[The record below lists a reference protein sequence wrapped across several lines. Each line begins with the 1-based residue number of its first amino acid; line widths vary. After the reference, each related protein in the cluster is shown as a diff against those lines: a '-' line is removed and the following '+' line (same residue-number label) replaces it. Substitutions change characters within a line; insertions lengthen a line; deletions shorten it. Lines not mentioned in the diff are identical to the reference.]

1 MNNTKYTKK
10 IASTLFTIY
19 LVLTLTA
26 CGVILKPFGLS
37 GDDNGDGQEVTPLF
51 QTEQGSGD
59 VQSVSG
65 QTQGG
70 AATQPSGAIQPSPS
84 GGLVTQ
90 RVGTRSTAQDIS
102 EIRFEIKRLQ
112 AEIAHLNSEITNLNN
127 RSEMWRDP
135 QNIFNKK
142 IVLTNGTIFNG
153 NVVYQDERLVKV
165 ETLIGSL
172 VLQRS
177 SISRILENRPEFSA
191 TDQLISKQIP
201 LSSSPSAAR
210 ATIGSYSPSSTERG
224 LANVV
229 IESPIKEKK
238 DKSGNTIFNGILKN
252 TGNKRA
258 DFVKIN
264 FIIRKDW
271 SGNTETY
278 TTFVNGAQYTY
289 ASGVTTDT
297 TLPPGATGT
306 FEIYIPRTIGTFIGY
321 SYAIDWEEYE

>member
-1 MNNTKYTKK
+1 MNKTKYTQN
-10 IASTLFTIY
+10 IAIVLYLTLI
-19 LVLTLTA
+19 VLTLSGCA
-26 CGVILKPFGLS
+26 VLKPFGLS

-51 QTEQGSGD
+51 QSARGSGD
-59 VQSVSG
+59 VQPTPEQTLDETTGQESG
-65 QTQGG
+65 T
-70 AATQPSGAIQPSPS
+70 IQPASRS
-84 GGLVTQ
+84 GLVTQ
-90 RVGTRSTAQDIS
+90 RVGSRSSTQEIS
-102 EIRFEIKRLQ
+102 EIRFELKRLQ

-127 RSEMWRDP
+127 RSEMWRNP
-135 QNIFNKK
+135 QSIFSKK

-153 NVVYQDERLVKV
+153 NVVYQDEKLVKI

-172 VLQRS
+172 VLQRN
-177 SISRILENRPEFSA
+177 SISRILESTPDFSPKDLLSPQP
-191 TDQLISKQIP
+191 TP
-201 LSSSPSAAR
+201 LSSSPNAAR
-210 ATIGSYSPSSTERG
+210 APTVKFSPSSTERG
-224 LANVV
+224 LANVI
-229 IESPIKEKK
+229 IESPIKERK

-252 TGNKRA
+252 TGNLRA

-306 FEIYIPRTIGTFIGY
+306 FEIYIPRTIGSFIGY
-321 SYAIDWEEYE
+321 SYSIDWEKYE

>member
-1 MNNTKYTKK
+1 MSKK
-10 IASTLFTIY
+10 NYALRGSKTVFTPL
-19 LVLTLTA
+19 LVLFISGCAVLPPYGT
-26 CGVILKPFGLS
+26 S
-37 GDDNGDGQEVTPLF
+37 GDENGDGQEVTPLF
-51 QTEQGSGD
+51 QSERGSGD
-59 VQSVSG
+59 QRPTPQQEEGV
-65 QTQGG
+65 
-70 AATQPSGAIQPSPS
+70 AAGTAGSGAQARS

-90 RVGTRSTAQDIS
+90 RVGTRSSSTDIS
-102 EIRFEIKRLQ
+102 ELRFELKRLQ
-112 AEIAHLNSEITNLNN
+112 AEISHLNSEITNLNN

-135 QNIFNKK
+135 QGVYNKK
-142 IVLTNGTIFNG
+142 IVLTNGTIFYG
-153 NVVYQDERLVKV
+153 NVVYQDEQFVKV

-172 VLQRS
+172 VLRRN
-177 SISRILENRPEFSA
+177 SISRIIENTSDFAALDMAAAQPR
-191 TDQLISKQIP
+191 P
-201 LSSSPSAAR
+201 LSSRPNALR
-210 ATIGSYSPSSTERG
+210 ETRGRFSPSSTERR

-238 DKSGNTIFNGILKN
+238 DKSGNTVFNGVLKN

-297 TLPPGATGT
+297 TLPPSATGS
-306 FEIYIPRTIGTFIGY
+306 FEIYIPRSIGTFIGY
-321 SYAIDWEEYE
+321 SYSIDWEEYE

>member
-1 MNNTKYTKK
+1 MNKTKYSQS
-10 IASTLFTIY
+10 IALALFTTLI
-19 LVLTLTA
+19 VLTISDCA
-26 CGVILKPFGLS
+26 ILKPVGLS
-37 GDDNGDGQEVTPLF
+37 GDDKGDGQEVTPLF
-51 QTEQGSGD
+51 QSVQGSGD
-59 VQSVSG
+59 VQSTPDQTKNVATGQQSG
-65 QTQGG
+65 TIR
-70 AATQPSGAIQPSPS
+70 PSS
-84 GGLVTQ
+84 GSGLVTQ
-90 RVGTRSTAQDIS
+90 RVGSRSSTQDIS
-102 EIRFEIKRLQ
+102 EIRFELKRLQ
-112 AEIAHLNSEITNLNN
+112 AEIAHLNTEITNLNN

-135 QNIFNKK
+135 QSIYNKK

-153 NVVYQDERLVKV
+153 NVVYQDERIVKV

-172 VLQRS
+172 VLQRN

-191 TDQLISKQIP
+191 NDLLNARPTP
-201 LSSSPSAAR
+201 LSSVPNSAR
-210 ATIGSYSPSSTERG
+210 ATTGDYTPSSTERG
-224 LANVV
+224 MANVI

-252 TGNKRA
+252 TGNLRA

-306 FEIYIPRTIGTFIGY
+306 FEIYIPRTIGSFIGY
-321 SYAIDWEEYE
+321 SYSIDWEKYE